1 MKKYYLI
8 VCSTAVLM
16 LLPGCFRAEVQTT
29 DYSIPQMNT
38 PASAAYIQGK
48 IKSVPGIVDSS
59 YNLKTHI
66 LTVDYQSSTIR
77 SMNIEEAI
85 SLAGYAV
92 NNRPANPKAK
102 LPQGL

>member
-1 MKKYYLI
+1 MKKFYLI
-8 VCSTAVLM
+8 ALSAATLTLSA
-16 LLPGCFRAEVQTT
+16 GCFRQEVQTAN
-29 DYSIPQMNT
+29 YSIPKMTT
-38 PASAAYIQGK
+38 PASGAYLQGR
-48 IKSVPGIVDSS
+48 IKGIPGIIDSA
-59 YNLKTHI
+59 YDLETHI

-77 SMNIEEAI
+77 AMNIEEAI